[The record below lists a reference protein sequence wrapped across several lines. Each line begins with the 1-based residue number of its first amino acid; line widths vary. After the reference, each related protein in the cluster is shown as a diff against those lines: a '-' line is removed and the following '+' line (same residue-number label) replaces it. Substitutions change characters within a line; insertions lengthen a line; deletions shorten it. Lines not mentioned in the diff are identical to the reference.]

1 MTKELLRSLP
11 KIDEIIKLS
20 QCNDLINKYTRNI
33 VIRELRNSI
42 EVYRQK
48 ILKGEINFSPLI
60 EDIIERSKNNIHNKY
75 KVNFIRVVNGTGVII
90 HTNLGR
96 SILSDDAMNALRNV
110 CSYYNNLEYN
120 VDSGERGSR
129 YSHVEGIIKEVTGA
143 EDAIVVNNN
152 AAAIML
158 VLNSICE
165 EKEVIVSR
173 GQLVEIGG
181 SFRIPEVMKFSRA
194 NLVEVGTTNRTH
206 VEDYEN
212 AISENTAAFLK
223 VHSSNFKIVGFTKEV
238 TLKEL
243 VNLAE
248 KNNIPIIE
256 DIGSGVLIDLS
267 KYGLEKEPTIMES
280 VTAGADIITFS
291 GDKMLGGPQAGIIV
305 GKKKYID
312 KIKKNQLLRAL
323 RVDKFT
329 LVALETTFR
338 HYLFNEEH
346 EKIPTINMMTIDKG
360 KLKRRSRKLM
370 RKLASLKNIFVL
382 KIEEGESTIGGG
394 SMPDSKLSTYLIK
407 ISCIYLSEDILEKKL
422 RENSIPIIC
431 RIHKNSICIDV
442 RTLLEDDYDVI
453 YRALKEIGDNI

>member
-11 KIDEIIKLS
+11 KIDELLKLS
-20 QCNDLINKYTRNI
+20 ECNDLINKYNRNI
-33 VIRELRNSI
+33 VTRELRDSI

-60 EDIIERSKNNIHNKY
+60 KDIIERSKNNIHNKY
-75 KVNFIRVVNGTGVII
+75 KANFIRVVNGTGVVI

-96 SILSDDAMNALRNV
+96 SILSDDAMNALMNV

-120 VDSGERGSR
+120 VESGERGSR
-129 YSHVEGIIKEVTGA
+129 YSHVEWVIKEITGA

-158 VLNSICE
+158 VLNSLCE
-165 EKEVIVSR
+165 DKEVIVSR

-206 VEDYEN
+206 LEDYEN

-243 VNLAE
+243 VNLSE

-267 KYGLEKEPTIMES
+267 KYGLEKEPTVMES
-280 VTAGADIITFS
+280 VITGADIITFS

-305 GKKKYID
+305 GKKRYLD

-329 LVALETTFR
+329 LVALEATFR

-346 EKIPTINMMTIDKG
+346 EKIPTINMMTIDKAE
-360 KLKRRSRKLM
+360 LNRRSRKLI
-370 RKLASLKNIFVL
+370 RKLIPLKNIFEV

-394 SMPDSKLSTYLIK
+394 AMPDSKLSTYLIK
-407 ISCIYLSEDILEKKL
+407 ISCTYLSEDILEKKL

-431 RIHKNSICIDV
+431 RIHKKCVCIDV
-442 RTLLEDDYDVI
+442 RTLLEDDYDII
-453 YRALKEIGDNI
+453 YKALKEIGDNI